1 MKQYTFKNREISWLD
16 FNSRVLQEA
25 EDSSVPL
32 IERIRFIGIFSNN
45 LDEFYKVRYA
55 TVKRIALSAKKQ
67 KKLYKGLNAID
78 LLKEITKKTISLQNR
93 STNALNTIID
103 KLKSQNIFFVD
114 EKTIPK
120 QFINYINEFFV
131 EKIQPQLEIVVLD
144 EKSKFPNLTDTSSF
158 LTIKIISKSL
168 DHKYALIKIPT
179 QLDRFLVLNETK
191 RKYVILIDDIIR
203 FHLNEIFEMFS
214 PKTINAHMIKISRDA
229 ELDFAYDISKSY
241 LEKISLSIKNRST
254 GEPVRF
260 VYDNEIE
267 KETLDFLL
275 DKLNFDNNT
284 DSIIP
289 GGKYHNRR
297 DYMSFPSMN
306 QNKLIYKKLK
316 PLDIQNFDLSK
327 NIFDT
332 LKKRDYLLHT
342 PFHKFTYILRFL
354 SEASIDPAVKKISIT
369 IYRLSKLS
377 SVANALINAAKN
389 GKEVTVQIELQAR
402 FDEKANIKYA
412 KLLEQQGVKLI
423 FGIQNLKVHAKI
435 CVIERKTPNGL
446 EKYGFI
452 STGNFNEST
461 AKTYTDF
468 TLFTHNKQIL
478 NDMSKVFK
486 FFNANYKNFKYE
498 HLKLSPFDTQSFFT
512 KMIKREI
519 KNAKK
524 GLSASIKIKLNSL
537 TSYAMVEELY
547 KASKE
552 GVKIKMIVRGI
563 CCLIPENEK
572 NIEVISVVDRFL
584 EHTRF
589 FIFNNNGKNETYISS
604 ADWMTR
610 NLDNRVE
617 VTCPILNKNIKDE
630 INDIFNIYWSDNV
643 KSRRVNTEIP
653 NQYQVDLKSKKEKR
667 SQMEIYNYYKLKLE
681 KQGRY
686 R

>member
-1 MKQYTFKNREISWLD
+1 MKDYTFKNRELSWLD
-16 FNSRVLQEA
+16 FNARVLQEA
-25 EDSSVPL
+25 EDPNVPL

-55 TVKRIALSAKKQ
+55 TVKRIALSGKKQ
-67 KKLYKGLNAID
+67 KKLYQGLNAID
-78 LLKEITKKTISLQNR
+78 LLKEITKKTIELQDR
-93 STNALNTIID
+93 STDALNSIIN
-103 KLKSQNIFFVD
+103 KLKSENIHFVD
-114 EKTIPK
+114 EKTIPEK
-120 QFINYINEFFV
+120 FIGLINDFFID
-131 EKIQPQLEIVVLD
+131 KIQPQLEIVVLNK
-144 EKSKFPNLTDTSSF
+144 KSKFPNLTDTSSF
-158 LTIKIISKSL
+158 LTVKIISKKQEQ
-168 DHKYALIKIPT
+168 KYALIKIPT
-179 QLDRFLVLNETK
+179 KLDRFLVLSEKNQ
-191 RKYVILIDDIIR
+191 KYVILIDDIIR
-203 FHLNEIFEMFS
+203 FHLNEIFEIFS
-214 PKTINAHMIKISRDA
+214 PQSIKANMIKISRDA

-241 LEKISLSIKNRST
+241 LEKISLSLKNRSS

-260 VYDNEIE
+260 VYDSEIE

-275 DKLNFDNNT
+275 DKLKFDHDT

-289 GGKYHNRR
+289 GAKYHNRR

-306 QNKLIYKKLK
+306 KNNLSYKKFE
-316 PLDIQNFDLSK
+316 PLDLKGFDLSK

-342 PFHKFTYILRFL
+342 PFHKFTYILRLL
-354 SEASIDPAVKKISIT
+354 SEASIDPSVTKISIT

-389 GKEVTVQIELQAR
+389 GKEVVVQIELQAR

-412 KLLEQQGVKLI
+412 KLLEEQGVKLI

-435 CVIERKTPNGL
+435 CVIERKSSDGL
-446 EKYGFI
+446 EKFGFI

-461 AKTYTDF
+461 AKIYTDF
-468 TLFTHNKQIL
+468 TLFTCDKKIL
-478 NDMSKVFK
+478 NDISKVFK
-486 FFNANYKNFKYE
+486 FFNANYKKFNFQ

-512 KMIKREI
+512 KMLKREI

-524 GLSASIKIKLNSL
+524 GLPAYVKIKLNSL

-547 KASKE
+547 KASRE

-563 CCLIPENEK
+563 CCLLPENEK
-572 NIEVISVVDRFL
+572 NIEVRSVVDRFL

-617 VTCPILNKNIKDE
+617 VTCPILDPNIKKE
-630 INDIFNIYWSDNV
+630 INDIFEIYWSDNV
-643 KSRRVNTEIP
+643 KSRTVNNEIP
-653 NQYQVDLKSKKEKR
+653 NQYQINQNSKKLIR
-667 SQMEIYNYYKLKLE
+667 SQIEINNYYKSKLE
-681 KQGRY
+681 K
-686 R
+686 

>member
-1 MKQYTFKNREISWLD
+1 MKDYTFKNRELSWLD
-16 FNSRVLQEA
+16 FNARVLQEA
-25 EDSSVPL
+25 EDPNVPL

-55 TVKRIALSAKKQ
+55 TVKRIALSGKKQ
-67 KKLYKGLNAID
+67 KKLYQGLNAID
-78 LLKEITKKTISLQNR
+78 LLKEITKKTIELQDR
-93 STNALNTIID
+93 STDALNSIIN
-103 KLKSQNIFFVD
+103 KLKSENIHFVD

-120 QFINYINEFFV
+120 KFIDLINDFFID
-131 EKIQPQLEIVVLD
+131 KIQPQLEIVVLNK
-144 EKSKFPNLTDTSSF
+144 KSKFPNLTDTSSF
-158 LTIKIISKSL
+158 LTVKIISKKQEQ
-168 DHKYALIKIPT
+168 KYALIKIPT
-179 QLDRFLVLNETK
+179 KLDRFLVLSEINQ
-191 RKYVILIDDIIR
+191 KYVILIDDIIR
-203 FHLNEIFEMFS
+203 FHLNEIFEIFS
-214 PKTINAHMIKISRDA
+214 PQSIKANMIKISRDA

-241 LEKISLSIKNRST
+241 LEKISLSLKNRSS

-267 KETLDFLL
+267 KETLYFLL
-275 DKLNFDNNT
+275 DKLKFDHDT

-306 QNKLIYKKLK
+306 KNNLSYKKFK
-316 PLDIQNFDLSK
+316 PLDLKGFDISK

-342 PFHKFTYILRFL
+342 PFHKFTYILRLL
-354 SEASIDPAVKKISIT
+354 SEASIDPSVTKISIT

-389 GKEVTVQIELQAR
+389 GKEVVVQIELQAR

-412 KLLEQQGVKLI
+412 KLLEEQGVKLI

-435 CVIERKTPNGL
+435 CVIERKSSDGL
-446 EKYGFI
+446 EKFGFI

-461 AKTYTDF
+461 AKIYTDF
-468 TLFTHNKQIL
+468 TLFTCDKKIL
-478 NDMSKVFK
+478 NDISKVFK
-486 FFNANYKNFKYE
+486 FFNANYKKFNFQ

-512 KMIKREI
+512 KMLKREI

-524 GLSASIKIKLNSL
+524 GLPAYVKIKLNSL

-563 CCLIPENEK
+563 CCLLPENEK
-572 NIEVISVVDRFL
+572 NIEVRSIVDRFL

-617 VTCPILNKNIKDE
+617 VTCPILDPNIKKE
-630 INDIFNIYWSDNV
+630 INDIFEIYWSDNV
-643 KSRRVNTEIP
+643 KSRTVNNEIP
-653 NQYQVDLKSKKEKR
+653 NQYQINQNSKKLIR
-667 SQMEIYNYYKLKLE
+667 SQIEINNYYKSKLE
-681 KQGRY
+681 K
-686 R
+686 

>member
-1 MKQYTFKNREISWLD
+1 MKDYTFKNRELSWLD
-16 FNSRVLQEA
+16 FNARVLQEA
-25 EDSSVPL
+25 EDPNVPL

-55 TVKRIALSAKKQ
+55 TVKRIALSGKKQ
-67 KKLYKGLNAID
+67 KKLYQGLNAID
-78 LLKEITKKTISLQNR
+78 LLKEITKKTIELQDR
-93 STNALNTIID
+93 STYALNSIIN
-103 KLKSQNIFFVD
+103 KLKSENIHFVD
-114 EKTIPK
+114 EKTIPEK
-120 QFINYINEFFV
+120 FIGLINDFFID
-131 EKIQPQLEIVVLD
+131 KIQPQLEIVVLNK
-144 EKSKFPNLTDTSSF
+144 KSKFPNLTDTSSF
-158 LTIKIISKSL
+158 LTVKIISKKQEQ
-168 DHKYALIKIPT
+168 KYALIKIPT
-179 QLDRFLVLNETK
+179 KLDRFLVLSEKNQ
-191 RKYVILIDDIIR
+191 KYVILIDDIIR
-203 FHLNEIFEMFS
+203 FHLNEIFEIFS
-214 PKTINAHMIKISRDA
+214 PQSIKANMIKISRDA

-241 LEKISLSIKNRST
+241 LEKISLSLKNRSS

-275 DKLNFDNNT
+275 DKLKFDHDT

-306 QNKLIYKKLK
+306 KNNLSYKKFE
-316 PLDIQNFDLSK
+316 PLDLKGFDLSK

-342 PFHKFTYILRFL
+342 PFHKFTYILRLL
-354 SEASIDPAVKKISIT
+354 SEASIDPSVTKISIT

-389 GKEVTVQIELQAR
+389 GKEVVVQIELQAR

-412 KLLEQQGVKLI
+412 KLLEEQGVKLI

-435 CVIERKTPNGL
+435 CVIERKSSDGL
-446 EKYGFI
+446 EKFGFI

-461 AKTYTDF
+461 AKIYTDF
-468 TLFTHNKQIL
+468 TLFTCDKKIL
-478 NDMSKVFK
+478 NDISKVFK
-486 FFNANYKNFKYE
+486 FFNANYKKFNFQ

-512 KMIKREI
+512 KMLKREI

-524 GLSASIKIKLNSL
+524 GLPAYVKIKLNSL

-547 KASKE
+547 KASRE

-563 CCLIPENEK
+563 CCLLPENEK

-617 VTCPILNKNIKDE
+617 VTCPILDPNIKKE
-630 INDIFNIYWSDNV
+630 INDIFEIYWSDNV
-643 KSRRVNTEIP
+643 KSRTVNNEIP
-653 NQYQVDLKSKKEKR
+653 NQYQINQNSKKLIR
-667 SQMEIYNYYKLKLE
+667 SQIEINNYYKSKLE
-681 KQGRY
+681 K
-686 R
+686 

>member
-16 FNSRVLQEA
+16 FNARVLQEA
-25 EDSSVPL
+25 EDSNVPL
-32 IERIRFIGIFSNN
+32 VERIRFIGIFSNN

-103 KLKSQNIFFVD
+103 KLKSENIFFVD
-114 EKTIPK
+114 EKSIPK
-120 QFINYINEFFV
+120 KFINYINEYFI

-144 EKSKFPNLTDTSSF
+144 EKSKFPNLTDSSSF
-158 LTIKIISKSL
+158 LTIKIISKSF

-191 RKYVILIDDIIR
+191 CKYVILIDDIIR
-203 FHLNEIFEMFS
+203 YHLNEIFEIFS
-214 PKTINAHMIKISRDA
+214 PKKINANMIKISRDA

-260 VYDNEIE
+260 VYDDKIE

-306 QNKLIYKKLK
+306 QNKLTYEKLK
-316 PLDIQNFDLSK
+316 PLNLYNFDLSK

-332 LKKRDYLLHT
+332 IKERDYLLHT

-354 SEASIDPAVKKISIT
+354 TEASIDPSVTKISIT
-369 IYRLSKLS
+369 VYRLSKLS

-412 KLLEQQGVKLI
+412 KLLEEQGVKLI

-461 AKTYTDF
+461 AKIYTDF
-468 TLFTHNKQIL
+468 TLFTHNKKIL
-478 NDMSKVFK
+478 NDIAKIFK
-486 FFNANYKNFKYE
+486 FFNANYKNFKYD

-512 KMIKREI
+512 KLIKREI

-524 GLSASIKIKLNSL
+524 GLPASVKIKLNSL

-547 KASKE
+547 KAAKQ
-552 GVKIKMIVRGI
+552 GVKIKMIIRGI

-617 VTCPILNKNIKDE
+617 VTCPILDKSINDE
-630 INDIFNIYWSDNV
+630 INDIFNIYWSDNI
-643 KSRRVNTEIP
+643 KSRRINTEIP
-653 NQYQVDLKSKKEKR
+653 NQYQSNPKSKKGIR
-667 SQMEIYNYYKLKLE
+667 SQIEIYNYYKLKLE
-681 KQGRY
+681 K
-686 R
+686 

>member
-1 MKQYTFKNREISWLD
+1 MKDYTFKNRELSWLD
-16 FNSRVLQEA
+16 FNARVLQEA
-25 EDSSVPL
+25 EDPNVPL

-55 TVKRIALSAKKQ
+55 TVKRIALSGKKQ
-67 KKLYKGLNAID
+67 KKLYQGLNAID
-78 LLKEITKKTISLQNR
+78 LLKEITKKTIELQDR
-93 STNALNTIID
+93 STYALNSIIN
-103 KLKSQNIFFVD
+103 KLKSENIHFVD
-114 EKTIPK
+114 EKTIPEK
-120 QFINYINEFFV
+120 FIGLINDFFID
-131 EKIQPQLEIVVLD
+131 KIQPQLEIVVLNK
-144 EKSKFPNLTDTSSF
+144 KSKFPNLTDTSSF
-158 LTIKIISKSL
+158 LTVKIISKKQEQ
-168 DHKYALIKIPT
+168 KYALIKIPT
-179 QLDRFLVLNETK
+179 KLDRFLVLSEKNQ
-191 RKYVILIDDIIR
+191 KYVILIDDIIR
-203 FHLNEIFEMFS
+203 FHLNEIFEIFS
-214 PKTINAHMIKISRDA
+214 PQSIKANMIKISRDA

-241 LEKISLSIKNRST
+241 LEKISLSLKNRSS

-267 KETLDFLL
+267 KKTLDFLL
-275 DKLNFDNNT
+275 DKLKFDHDT

-306 QNKLIYKKLK
+306 KNNLSYKKFE
-316 PLDIQNFDLSK
+316 PLDLKGFDLSK

-342 PFHKFTYILRFL
+342 PFHKFTYILRLL
-354 SEASIDPAVKKISIT
+354 SEASIDPSVTKISIT

-389 GKEVTVQIELQAR
+389 GKEVVVQIELQAR

-412 KLLEQQGVKLI
+412 KLLEEQGVKLI

-435 CVIERKTPNGL
+435 CVIERKSSHGL
-446 EKYGFI
+446 EKFGFI

-461 AKTYTDF
+461 AKIYTDF
-468 TLFTHNKQIL
+468 TLFTCDKKIL
-478 NDMSKVFK
+478 NDISKVFK
-486 FFNANYKNFKYE
+486 FFNANYKKFNFQ

-512 KMIKREI
+512 KMLKREI

-524 GLSASIKIKLNSL
+524 GLPAYVKIKLNSL

-547 KASKE
+547 KASRE

-563 CCLIPENEK
+563 CCLLPENEK
-572 NIEVISVVDRFL
+572 NIEVRSVVDRFL

-617 VTCPILNKNIKDE
+617 VTCPILDPNIKKE
-630 INDIFNIYWSDNV
+630 INDIFEIYWSDNV
-643 KSRRVNTEIP
+643 KSRTVNNEIP
-653 NQYQVDLKSKKEKR
+653 NQYQINQNSKKLIR
-667 SQMEIYNYYKLKLE
+667 SQIEINNYYKSKLE
-681 KQGRY
+681 K
-686 R
+686 